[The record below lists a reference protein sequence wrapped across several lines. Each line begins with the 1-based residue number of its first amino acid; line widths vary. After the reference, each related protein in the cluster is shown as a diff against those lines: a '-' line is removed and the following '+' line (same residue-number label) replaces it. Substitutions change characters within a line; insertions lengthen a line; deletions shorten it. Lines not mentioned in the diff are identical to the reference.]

1 MKQSFYL
8 TSSTMKNKRFMII
21 NKLNNKKIHFGSPFH
36 ENYNIL
42 NMDDE
47 RKFRYIK
54 RHEKNEDW
62 TINGI
67 NTAGFW
73 SRWLLWNKKGLMSS
87 IKDTEE
93 RFNINIEL

>member
-8 TSSTMKNKRFMII
+8 TSSTLKNKRFMII
-21 NKLNNKKIHFGSPFH
+21 NKITNKKIHFGSAFH
-36 ENYNIL
+36 ENYNMHG
-42 NMDDE
+42 NDD
-47 RKFRYIK
+47 RKYSYIK

-62 TINGI
+62 SIYGI

-73 SRWLLWNKKGLMSS
+73 SRWLLWNKKGLMES
-87 IKDTEE
+87 IKDVEK

>member
-1 MKQSFYL
+1 MKKQTFKL
-8 TSSTMKNKRFMII
+8 TTSHLKNKRFMVI
-21 NKLNNKKIHFGSPFH
+21 NLDTNKKIHFGSPFY
-36 ENYNIL
+36 ENYNIHE
-42 NMDDE
+42 DDD
-47 RKFRYIK
+47 RKFRYIQ
-54 RHEKNEDW
+54 RHRKNEDW

-73 SRWLLWNKKGLMSS
+73 SRWVLWNKKGLMKS

>member
-1 MKQSFYL
+1 MKQIFKLS
-8 TSSTMKNKRFMII
+8 TSDLKTKRFMVI
-21 NKLNNKKIHFGSPFH
+21 NLQTNKKIHFGSPLH
-36 ENYNIL
+36 ENYN
-42 NMDDE
+42 MHEDDE

-73 SRWLLWNKKGLMSS
+73 SRWILWNKKGLINS
-87 IKDTEE
+87 IKDTEN